1 MFSLG
6 SVDRV
11 YAAHNVTESNAENV
25 ERIEHEFEEDET
37 LGDVAEDNQDGAGSD
52 SHPGVNEN
60 EINNITESPTIMP
73 PTYNGQVVRPLTKEE
88 AAEEAYNRFI
98 KAEKAG
104 TKTKETIQEYSE
116 ALQYLLRSTDS
127 RASEYVAYRKALK
140 EAYEVLNDPIST
152 DRDRKLVR
160 EYLGRTMVTLQT
172 TEHDV
177 SYLTHKSD
185 RFTKTSSEKNVAI
198 KNNITHGR
206 KNSQDQKAAL
216 QDFAPK
222 QKGQAEFGYVDKL
235 EISNNALALE

>member
-1 MFSLG
+1 M
-6 SVDRV
+6 DRV

-52 SHPGVNEN
+52 FHPGVNEN

-88 AAEEAYNRFI
+88 AAEEAYDRFI
-98 KAEKAG
+98 KADARLRSGEGG
-104 TKTKETIQEYSE
+104 THKEYSD
-116 ALQYLLRSTDS
+116 ALMHLLKSTDS
-127 RASEYVAYRKALK
+127 RANEYVRYREALK

-185 RFTKTSSEKNVAI
+185 RFTNTSSEKNVAI

-206 KNSQDQKAAL
+206 KNSQDQKADL

-222 QKGQAEFGYVDKL
+222 QKGQAEFGYVDKI
-235 EISNNALALE
+235 EISNDALTLE